1 MNNFSATI
9 KKIQCNIKVIFGLP
23 NYDQYVEHRKRKHPN
38 EPIMSEKEY
47 YMFALKEKYESGK
60 VNRCC

>member
-1 MNNFSATI
+1 MYEMNKWLN
-9 KKIQCNIKVIFGLP
+9 QVRCNVKTIFGLP
-23 NYDQYVEHRKRKHPN
+23 NYEKYVDHHKRKHPN

-47 YMFALKEKYESGK
+47 YVYALKERYESGK